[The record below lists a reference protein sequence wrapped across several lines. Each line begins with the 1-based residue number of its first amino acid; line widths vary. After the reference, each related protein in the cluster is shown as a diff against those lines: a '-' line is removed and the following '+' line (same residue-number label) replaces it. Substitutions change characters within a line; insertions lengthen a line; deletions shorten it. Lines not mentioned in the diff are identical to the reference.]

1 MTTSVLIVDDHP
13 ILLQGCRRILE
24 DIGIERVIEAQ
35 NIAAG
40 YRQFLRHVPDMV
52 VVDLSF
58 QGSGLAGLALVER
71 IKRCNPQ
78 ARVLVLSM
86 HSDPVVVTRALNA
99 GATGYVIK
107 DTSTE
112 ELVRAVNRVLK
123 GLPYLSDD
131 LANTIAICAQRTAG
145 RPDTTRI
152 ADACP
157 PRGRENLRLNR
168 RRSQR
173 ELQDRGEYLLA
184 AATEACREK
193 SSGSGAYSSS
203 IAGRELA
210 HLPALPQLPGQNCQ
224 KVPRRAVT

>member
-1 MTTSVLIVDDHP
+1 MALLCKRRTRGLSAMTTSVLIVDDHP

-40 YRQFLRHVPDMV
+40 YRQFLRHLPDMV

-86 HSDPVVVTRALNA
+86 HSDPVVVTRALSA

-131 LANTIAICAQRTAG
+131 LANTIAFARKE
-145 RPDTTRI
+145 PL
-152 ADACP
+152 ADLTP
-157 PRGRENLRLNR
+157 
-168 RRSQR
+168 R
-173 ELQDRGEYLLA
+173 ELQTLALLA
-184 AATEACREK
+184 EGKT
-193 SSGSGAYSSS
+193 YSS
-203 IAGRELA
+203 IAADLNVSYKTVVNTCWQLRQKLA
-210 HLPALPQLPGQNCQ
+210 AKNLQDL
-224 KVPRRAVT
+224 VRTAVRLLAVN

>member
-78 ARVLVLSM
+78 ARILVLSM
-86 HSDPVVVTRALNA
+86 HSDQVVVTRALNA

-131 LANTIAICAQRTAG
+131 LANTIAFARKE
-145 RPDTTRI
+145 PL
-152 ADACP
+152 ADLTP
-157 PRGRENLRLNR
+157 
-168 RRSQR
+168 R
-173 ELQDRGEYLLA
+173 ELQTLALLA
-184 AATEACREK
+184 EGKT
-193 SSGSGAYSSS
+193 YSS
-203 IAGRELA
+203 IAADLNVSYKTVVNTCSQLRQKLA
-210 HLPALPQLPGQNCQ
+210 VKNLQDL
-224 KVPRRAVT
+224 VRTAVRLLAVN

>member
-1 MTTSVLIVDDHP
+1 MSTIIRFS
-13 ILLQGCRRILE
+13 LQGCRRILE

-131 LANTIAICAQRTAG
+131 LANTIAFARKE
-145 RPDTTRI
+145 PL
-152 ADACP
+152 ADLTP
-157 PRGRENLRLNR
+157 
-168 RRSQR
+168 R
-173 ELQDRGEYLLA
+173 ELQTLALLA
-184 AATEACREK
+184 EGKTY
-193 SSGSGAYSSS
+193 GS
-203 IAGRELA
+203 IAADLNVSYKTVVNTCWQLRQKLA
-210 HLPALPQLPGQNCQ
+210 VKNLQDL
-224 KVPRRAVT
+224 VRTAVRLLAVN

>member
-1 MTTSVLIVDDHP
+1 MLDLSAMTTSVLIVDDHP

-35 NIAAG
+35 NIAVG
-40 YRQFLRHVPDMV
+40 YRQFLRHIPDMV

-71 IKRCNPQ
+71 IKRYNPQ

-131 LANTIAICAQRTAG
+131 LASKIAFARKGPLTDLT
-145 RPDTTRI
+145 P
-152 ADACP
+152 
-157 PRGRENLRLNR
+157 
-168 RRSQR
+168 R
-173 ELQDRGEYLLA
+173 ELQTLGLLA
-184 AATEACREK
+184 EGKT
-193 SSGSGAYSSS
+193 YSS
-203 IAGRELA
+203 IAADLNVSYKTVVNTCWQLRQKLAVKNLQEL
-210 HLPALPQLPGQNCQ
+210 
-224 KVPRRAVT
+224 VRTAVRLLAVN

>member
-52 VVDLSF
+52 VVDLAF

-78 ARVLVLSM
+78 ARILVLSM

-131 LANTIAICAQRTAG
+131 LANTIAFARKE
-145 RPDTTRI
+145 PL
-152 ADACP
+152 ADLTP
-157 PRGRENLRLNR
+157 
-168 RRSQR
+168 R
-173 ELQDRGEYLLA
+173 ELQTLALLA
-184 AATEACREK
+184 EGKTY
-193 SSGSGAYSSS
+193 GS
-203 IAGRELA
+203 IAADLNVSYKTVVNTCWQLRQKLA
-210 HLPALPQLPGQNCQ
+210 VKNLQDL
-224 KVPRRAVT
+224 VRTAVRLLAVN

>member
-131 LANTIAICAQRTAG
+131 LANTIAFARKE
-145 RPDTTRI
+145 PL
-152 ADACP
+152 ADLTP
-157 PRGRENLRLNR
+157 
-168 RRSQR
+168 R
-173 ELQDRGEYLLA
+173 ELQTLALLA
-184 AATEACREK
+184 EGKTY
-193 SSGSGAYSSS
+193 GS
-203 IAGRELA
+203 IAADLNVSYKTVVNTCWQLRQKLGVKNLQDLVRTAVRLLA
-210 HLPALPQLPGQNCQ
+210 VN
-224 KVPRRAVT
+224 